1 MVKAIFSRLMLL
13 ILVSFATQT
22 RADQA
27 PLSYEEFLLQFGSGS
42 SQSDSDIIERR
53 QALEEAGARAQ
64 QQFLKDSA
72 ERIASLPGGQAQL
85 AFLYHQEAVKLLGE
99 FEDEGDPEKLKWALN
114 AAGSAIRLDD
124 QQPEYWTNLG
134 LIHTQNSAL
143 HILRSAE
150 YAEDAFV
157 RSLDLEPADPT
168 VMVLLA
174 DRLHERGAHKEAL
187 FLFETAVLS
196 DPTLLPGVIKQ
207 MTTAYL
213 VAPLTARGAEF
224 FYDLQFRR
232 LSNSDEMFY
241 SPYILWYRAI
251 LLNAM
256 SEHGEAEYAL
266 DMLLRTKG
274 GLNNYLTP
282 PLRENAERL
291 LEQTRKMKE
300 AKS

>member
-1 MVKAIFSRLMLL
+1 MMKSIFSTL
-13 ILVSFATQT
+13 ILLSAAMLIH
-22 RADQA
+22 ADET
-27 PLSYEEFLLQFGSGS
+27 PLSYEEFLLQFGSDS
-42 SQSDSDIIERR
+42 SQSDSAIIQR
-53 QALEEAGARAQ
+53 QQTLQDAGARAQ
-64 QQFLKDSA
+64 LQFLKDSA
-72 ERIASLPGGQAQL
+72 ERIKSLPGGQEQL

-99 FEDEGDPEKLKWALN
+99 FEDEGEPEKLKWALN

-150 YAEDAFV
+150 YAEDAFA
-157 RSLDLEPADPT
+157 RSLDLDPEDPT

-174 DRLHERGAHKEAL
+174 DRLHERGAYEEAL
-187 FLFETAVLS
+187 FLFETAVLN

-207 MTTAYL
+207 MTAAYL
-213 VAPLTARGAEF
+213 MAPLTGRGADF
-224 FYDLQFRR
+224 FYDLKFRR
-232 LSNSDEMFY
+232 LSKSDEMFY
-241 SPYILWYRAI
+241 SPYISWYRAI

-256 SEHGEAEYAL
+256 SEHWQAESEL
-266 DMLLRTKG
+266 NMLLRTKG
-274 GLNNYLTP
+274 GLSKYLTP
-282 PLRENAERL
+282 TLRENAEKL

>member
-1 MVKAIFSRLMLL
+1 MRSIFSIL
-13 ILVSFATQT
+13 ILSSITMFT
-22 RADQA
+22 RADQT
-27 PLSYEEFLLQFGSGS
+27 PLSYDEFVSKFGRDP
-42 SQSDSDIIERR
+42 SQSDAAVVQR
-53 QALEEAGARAQ
+53 QQELQDAGARAQ
-64 QQFLKDSA
+64 QQFLKGSA
-72 ERIASLPGGQAQL
+72 ELIQSLPGGREQL

-99 FEDEGDPEKLKWALN
+99 FEQEGDPEKLKWALN

-157 RSLDLEPADPT
+157 QALNLDPEDPT

-174 DRLHERGAHKEAL
+174 DRLHERGAYPQAL
-187 FLFETAVLS
+187 FLFETAVLN
-196 DPTLLPGVIKQ
+196 DPTLLPGVIKN
-207 MTTAYL
+207 MTEAYL
-213 VAPLTARGAEF
+213 IAPLTERGAEF

-232 LSNSDEMFY
+232 LVKWDEMFF

-256 SEHGEAEYAL
+256 SNHDEAESAL
-266 DMLLRTKG
+266 NMLLRDTG
-274 GLNNYLTP
+274 GLSKYLTP
-282 PLRENAERL
+282 ALRENAETL
-291 LEQTRKMKE
+291 LVQTRKMKE

>member
-1 MVKAIFSRLMLL
+1 MMKSIFSTL
-13 ILVSFATQT
+13 ILFSAAMLTH
-22 RADQA
+22 ADET
-27 PLSYEEFLLQFGSGS
+27 PLSYEEFLLQFGSDS
-42 SQSDSDIIERR
+42 SQSDSAIIQRQ
-53 QALEEAGARAQ
+53 QALQDAGARAQ
-64 QQFLKDSA
+64 LQFLKDSA
-72 ERIASLPGGQAQL
+72 ELIKSLPGGQEQL

-99 FEDEGDPEKLKWALN
+99 FEDEGEPEKLKWALN

-150 YAEDAFV
+150 YAEDAFA
-157 RSLDLEPADPT
+157 RSLDLDPEDPT

-174 DRLHERGAHKEAL
+174 DRLHERGAYEEAL
-187 FLFETAVLS
+187 FLFETAVLN

-207 MTTAYL
+207 MTAAYL
-213 VAPLTARGAEF
+213 MAPLTGRGADF
-224 FYDLQFRR
+224 FYDLKFRR
-232 LSNSDEMFY
+232 LSKSDEMFY
-241 SPYILWYRAI
+241 SPYISWYRAI

-256 SEHGEAEYAL
+256 SEHWQAESEL

-274 GLNNYLTP
+274 GLSKYLTP
-282 PLRENAERL
+282 TLRENAEKL

>member
-1 MVKAIFSRLMLL
+1 MKSIFSTL
-13 ILVSFATQT
+13 ILLSAAMLTH
-22 RADQA
+22 ADET
-27 PLSYEEFLLQFGSGS
+27 PFSYEEFLLQFGSDS
-42 SQSDSDIIERR
+42 SQSDSAIIQRQ
-53 QALEEAGARAQ
+53 QALQDAGARAQ
-64 QQFLKDSA
+64 LQFLKDSA
-72 ERIASLPGGQAQL
+72 ERIKSLPGGQEQL
-85 AFLYHQEAVKLLGE
+85 AFLYHQEAVKLLGQ
-99 FEDEGDPEKLKWALN
+99 FEDEGEPEKLKWALN

-150 YAEDAFV
+150 YAEDAFA
-157 RSLDLEPADPT
+157 RSLDLDPEDPT

-174 DRLHERGAHKEAL
+174 DRLHERGAYEEAL
-187 FLFETAVLS
+187 FLFETAVLN

-207 MTTAYL
+207 MTAAYL
-213 VAPLTARGAEF
+213 MAPLTGRGADF
-224 FYDLQFRR
+224 FYDLKFRR
-232 LSNSDEMFY
+232 LSKSDEMFY
-241 SPYILWYRAI
+241 SPYISWYRAI

-256 SEHGEAEYAL
+256 SEHWQAESEL

-274 GLNNYLTP
+274 GLSKYLTP
-282 PLRENAERL
+282 TLRENAEKL

>member
-1 MVKAIFSRLMLL
+1 MRSIFSIL
-13 ILVSFATQT
+13 ILSSIAMFT
-22 RADQA
+22 RADQT
-27 PLSYEEFLLQFGSGS
+27 PLSYDEFVSKFGRDP
-42 SQSDSDIIERR
+42 SQSDAAVVQR
-53 QALEEAGARAQ
+53 QQELRDAGARAQ

-72 ERIASLPGGQAQL
+72 ELIESLPGGREQL
-85 AFLYHQEAVKLLGE
+85 ALLYHREALKLLGE
-99 FEDEGDPEKLKWALN
+99 FEDEGDPQKLKRALN

-157 RSLDLEPADPT
+157 QALNLDPEDPT

-174 DRLHERGAHKEAL
+174 DRLYERGAYPEAL
-187 FLFETAVLS
+187 FLFETAVLNE
-196 DPTLLPGVIKQ
+196 PTLLRGVIRN
-207 MTTAYL
+207 MTAAYL
-213 VAPLTARGAEF
+213 IAPLTERGAAF
-224 FYDLQFRR
+224 FYDLQFTS
-232 LSNSDEMFY
+232 LSKRDEMFY

-256 SEHGEAEYAL
+256 SNHDEAESAL
-266 DMLLRTKG
+266 NMLLRDTG
-274 GLNNYLTP
+274 GLSKYLTP
-282 PLRENAERL
+282 ALRENAETL
-291 LEQTRKMKE
+291 LVQTRKMKE